1 MPQTQLLRLL
11 VPFALAASCSSG
23 RPPGISPTCKLLLS
37 GSPDH
42 ACVQG
47 TTPTNPKQ
55 PGTHRRRS
63 GSYSNGKP
71 EVCQHPE
78 AEVLCSESWGAAVCS
93 SAVRVHVGPLQE
105 GRGLQTGS
113 GQGRPFPR
121 AGVSGYSASSGR
133 CGLARGEMDTPPL
146 SGSDSDSDD
155 SLVTDREVGIIRAR
169 GAARGR
175 GFLTLPFLPRNV
187 PCSCRRRFPE
197 GFWSQASTWC

>member
-1 MPQTQLLRLL
+1 MPQTRLLRLL

-23 RPPGISPTCKLLLS
+23 QPPGISPTCKLLLS
-37 GSPDH
+37 GQPDH
-42 ACVQG
+42 ACVPC

-55 PGTHRRRS
+55 PGTHRRRT

-78 AEVLCSESWGAAVCS
+78 AEVFCSESSGAAVCS
-93 SAVRVHVGPLQE
+93 RAVRVHVGPLQE
-105 GRGLQTGS
+105 GRGLQSGS
-113 GQGRPFPR
+113 GEGCPFPG
-121 AGVSGYSASSGR
+121 AGGSGYSASSGR

-169 GAARGR
+169 AAARGR
-175 GFLTLPFLPRNV
+175 GFLTLPFSLENV

-197 GFWSQASTWC
+197 GF

>member
-1 MPQTQLLRLL
+1 M
-11 VPFALAASCSSG
+11 
-23 RPPGISPTCKLLLS
+23 
-37 GSPDH
+37 
-42 ACVQG
+42 
-47 TTPTNPKQ
+47 
-55 PGTHRRRS
+55 
-63 GSYSNGKP
+63 
-71 EVCQHPE
+71 
-78 AEVLCSESWGAAVCS
+78 
-93 SAVRVHVGPLQE
+93 GPLQE

-197 GFWSQASTWC
+197 GF

>member
-63 GSYSNGKP
+63 VPIATATRKYVSTRKRKSFAQRAEEQLFASVRFESTWVRCRRTGGCKP
-71 EVCQHPE
+71 
-78 AEVLCSESWGAAVCS
+78 AAARGALFQA
-93 SAVRVHVGPLQE
+93 L
-105 GRGLQTGS
+105 
-113 GQGRPFPR
+113 
-121 AGVSGYSASSGR
+121 GVSGYSASSGR

-197 GFWSQASTWC
+197 GF